1 MWRRKML
8 VGVGIAAVVALVSG
22 ALVLVRRSERP
33 AIPDAVDLSV
43 PLAVVELPDPPVGQW
58 DRYNIVPLVDG
69 RGFLVA
75 GGGNSV
81 DGYERPRP
89 HNLEAALFRFSTGAY
104 ELLPELPVKAG
115 LGAGSGAVV
124 GGPDE
129 ETVVVVGQDC
139 PPGPEVSAVGIEFCS
154 WGGSGAKVVL
164 SWNTGEG
171 SWTRHE
177 LPKKLEDFS
186 PASPSVIGVDGGL
199 VWLASE
205 TTGRV
210 PRIASFDPSTGSF
223 SEVIDGPAEQ
233 AGICLIGS
241 DLLAFVTPATTFVSD
256 MKVSSWAFDGAAW
269 QELPSWGDVPT
280 QFTPSEAL
288 CTPQGYYSVVPT
300 SESFWSDLRWTE
312 SAEAAKHATF
322 TEVGRFVNGL
332 AGWRI
337 GIRQFGSDVLVGL
350 SLQMPDLGSMMTT
363 IPGDPPVDP
372 PEMKTLPGNVTAGW
386 NLVTPTGPVPVPG
399 LSPDEWYAAVT
410 IGDHVLIEV
419 TDASDDY
426 DLLALRTPV

>member
-1 MWRRKML
+1 M
-8 VGVGIAAVVALVSG
+8 
-22 ALVLVRRSERP
+22 
-33 AIPDAVDLSV
+33 
-43 PLAVVELPDPPVGQW
+43 
-58 DRYNIVPLVDG
+58 
-69 RGFLVA
+69 
-75 GGGNSV
+75 
-81 DGYERPRP
+81 
-89 HNLEAALFRFSTGAY
+89 
-104 ELLPELPVKAG
+104 
-115 LGAGSGAVV
+115 
-124 GGPDE
+124 
-129 ETVVVVGQDC
+129 
-139 PPGPEVSAVGIEFCS
+139 
-154 WGGSGAKVVL
+154 
-164 SWNTGEG
+164 
-171 SWTRHE
+171 
-177 LPKKLEDFS
+177 
-186 PASPSVIGVDGGL
+186 
-199 VWLASE
+199 
-205 TTGRV
+205 
-210 PRIASFDPSTGSF
+210 
-223 SEVIDGPAEQ
+223 IDGPAEQ

-256 MKVSSWAFDGAAW
+256 KKVSSWAFDGAAW

-372 PEMKTLPGNVTAGW
+372 SEMKTLPGNVTAGW